1 MESLFRDVR
10 LAFRA
15 MARRPAFTA
24 VAVLSL
30 ALGIGANTAI
40 FTVINAVFLHPLA
53 IAEPS
58 RVVAVFTRDTKTAQA
73 GNVGLTPTSLQN
85 YEDYRS
91 QNTVFAGLAGF
102 TGVGLQWMNKG
113 QAEPLPGMMTTSNYF
128 DVLGVRPALGRF
140 FPPGEDVF
148 TPAPVAVL
156 SHSVWTNQF
165 GSDPGIVGRSI
176 TLNGLSFTV
185 TGVTQPGFKGTAAL
199 AGADRVWVPLGMR
212 DQLLVGQM
220 KTLSTNRRFRWIN
233 IAGRLKPGV
242 ELVQAQSAMKVIA
255 AALERQYPGDNDG
268 RTVELASISDAALGI
283 NNRTQ
288 FLRAGGVMMSIVGLV
303 LVIACVNLA
312 NLLLAQSARREKDVG
327 ISAALGASRARL
339 VRQLLM
345 ESVLLALAGGAAGLV
360 VAYWGREALWAF
372 RPPFLAAAAIDL
384 SLDRNVLAFT
394 ASVSLLTGIVFGVV
408 PAVRLSR
415 TNLIDALKIGGRGG
429 ALGFARGRLRS
440 VLVVSEIAL
449 ATVALI
455 GAGLFVRSLQAAQ
468 SADLGFDAKHIAL
481 VGLDPGTQRYA
492 PERGQ
497 QLYEAAIA
505 AARRVP
511 SVKGAAV
518 ASMVPAAG
526 WRRPCC

>member
-1 MESLFRDVR
+1 
-10 LAFRA
+10 
-15 MARRPAFTA
+15 
-24 VAVLSL
+24 
-30 ALGIGANTAI
+30 
-40 FTVINAVFLHPLA
+40 
-53 IAEPS
+53 
-58 RVVAVFTRDTKTAQA
+58 
-73 GNVGLTPTSLQN
+73 
-85 YEDYRS
+85 
-91 QNTVFAGLAGF
+91 
-102 TGVGLQWMNKG
+102 
-113 QAEPLPGMMTTSNYF
+113 
-128 DVLGVRPALGRF
+128 
-140 FPPGEDVF
+140 
-148 TPAPVAVL
+148 
-156 SHSVWTNQF
+156 
-165 GSDPGIVGRSI
+165 
-176 TLNGLSFTV
+176 
-185 TGVTQPGFKGTAAL
+185 
-199 AGADRVWVPLGMR
+199 MR

-526 WRRPCC
+526 GGGLLLTIFPEGQAQAPNARGTLIAFNDVSPGYFDTLRIPFLSGRDFNDFDREGTTPVAVINEAVARQLWPGQDPLHKRFTIVQETELWEVVGVVAD